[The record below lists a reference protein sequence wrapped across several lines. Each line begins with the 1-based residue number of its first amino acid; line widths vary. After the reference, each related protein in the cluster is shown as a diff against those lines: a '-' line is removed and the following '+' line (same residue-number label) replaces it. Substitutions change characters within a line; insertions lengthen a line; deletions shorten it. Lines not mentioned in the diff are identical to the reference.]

1 MQTLA
6 SLESAVI
13 GTGNSFKGQ
22 RIIDGGQMSTVL
34 ESPAIDRCYCVGEMN
49 SAQICAALEGA
60 DIDCFQAVIQ
70 CFIACNIRETEIGQ
84 AHTPFKSIL
93 AD

>member
-1 MQTLA
+1 MEVCA
-6 SLESAVI
+6 FLECSCM
-13 GTGNSFKGQ
+13 NSGHC
-22 RIIDGGQMSTVL
+22 IGQMHSLKV
-34 ESPAIDRCYCVGEMN
+34 
-49 SAQICAALEGA
+49 CAVFKGA